1 MKSIKP
7 DDTYDII
14 LHAEDIPPVLL
25 RKLEEIAESQNRSV
39 DKVIIA
45 LIARLLGFHVPP
57 TIK

>member
-1 MKSIKP
+1 MKAIKP

-14 LHAEDIPPVLL
+14 LPAEDIPPVLL
-25 RKLEEIAESQNRSV
+25 RKLEEIAESQERSV

-45 LIARLLGFHVPP
+45 LLARLLGFPVPP